1 MTASGFRV
9 SLTVC
14 LPSDS
19 AGIRLVRQVMDN
31 ALVVLGVTAACRG
44 EIAVALTEACD
55 NVVAHARFTE
65 QYEVTVKIAGEV
77 CMIDV
82 TDTGVGF
89 VPPHRSFALPPV
101 EAESGRG
108 LYLIAALTDRFELQ
122 SQPGHGT
129 TVRFAKQLSFT
140 PNPN

>member
-1 MTASGFRV
+1 
-9 SLTVC
+9 
-14 LPSDS
+14 
-19 AGIRLVRQVMDN
+19 MDN
-31 ALVVLGVTAACRG
+31 ALVVLGVTASCRG

-55 NVVAHARFTE
+55 NVVAHARFAE

-77 CMIDV
+77 CQIDV

-89 VPPHRSFALPPV
+89 VPPPQSYMLPPPV
-101 EAESGRG
+101 DSESGRG

-122 SQPGHGT
+122 SRPGQGT

-140 PNPN
+140 PSPN